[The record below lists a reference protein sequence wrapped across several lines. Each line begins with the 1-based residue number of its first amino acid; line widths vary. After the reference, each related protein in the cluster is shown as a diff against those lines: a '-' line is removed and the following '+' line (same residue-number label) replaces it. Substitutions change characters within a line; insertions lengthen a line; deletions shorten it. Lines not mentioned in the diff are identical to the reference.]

1 MNRRIIAIA
10 SLALVIVFVIRW
22 WMPSDR
28 TIRSLPTL
36 PDTQF
41 DYTLS
46 DFRSEFFN
54 TEGVLEWVI
63 EAPELVHDSKT
74 KVATIQSPIIL
85 IEPGINTW
93 EATAK
98 QAMVYR
104 NEDKIVLMGD
114 VVIRQPFGTG
124 DRVIR
129 TQRLHHDRR
138 QRTISTNDT
147 VELTEPGAFL
157 EAGGVLIDLDTDT
170 MEFLDHVQGE
180 IFLDRRPSDRSAIDR

>member
-54 TEGVLEWVI
+54 TDGVLEWVI
-63 EAPELVHDSKT
+63 EAPQLVHDSST
-74 KVATIQSPIIL
+74 KVATIQSPVIL
-85 IEPGINTW
+85 IEPGT
-93 EATAK
+93 TAWAARAD
-98 QAMVYR
+98 QGMIYR
-104 NEDKIVLMGD
+104 NEDEMVLIGD
-114 VVIRQPFGTG
+114 VVIRQPFDAGE
-124 DRVIR
+124 RVIR
-129 TQRLHHDRR
+129 TERLHHDRR
-138 QRTISTNDT
+138 QRTISSNEM
-147 VELTEPGAFL
+147 VKLTQPGALL
-157 EAGGVLIDLDTDT
+157 EAGGVRIDLDANT
-170 MEFLDHVQGE
+170 MEFMDHVQGE
-180 IFLDRRPSDRSAIDR
+180 IFVDRRPSDRAAIDR

>member
-1 MNRRIIAIA
+1 MIAIA

-28 TIRSLPTL
+28 TIRSAPTL

-54 TEGVLEWVI
+54 TEGALEWVI

-74 KVATIQSPIIL
+74 KVATIQSPVIR
-85 IEPGINTW
+85 IEPSINAW
-93 EATAK
+93 EARANQGTI
-98 QAMVYR
+98 YR
-104 NEDKIVLMGD
+104 NEDEIVLMGD
-114 VVIRQPFGTG
+114 VVIRQPFGAG
-124 DRVIR
+124 ERVIQ

-138 QRTISTNDT
+138 QRTISTNNT
-147 VELTEPGAFL
+147 VEITQPGGWL
-157 EAGGVLIDLDTDT
+157 EAGGVRIDLDTDT

-180 IFLDRRPSDRSAIDR
+180 IFLDRRPADRTAIDR

>member
-28 TIRSLPTL
+28 TVRSLPSL

-54 TEGVLEWVI
+54 TQGTLEWVI

-74 KVATIQSPIIL
+74 KIATIESPRII
-85 IEPGINTW
+85 IEPDQGAW
-93 EATAK
+93 EAKAN
-98 QAMVYR
+98 QGMIYR
-104 NEDKIVLMGD
+104 NEDEIVLQGD
-114 VVIRQPFGTG
+114 VVIRQPFGAG
-124 DRVIR
+124 ERVLK

-138 QRTISTNDT
+138 QRTIGTNER
-147 VELTEPGAFL
+147 VEVTEPGASL
-157 EAGGVLIDLDTDT
+157 KAGGVVIDLDTNT
-170 MEFLDHVQGE
+170 MEFFDHVQGE
-180 IFLDRRPSDRSAIDR
+180 IFVDRSPSDRATVDG

>member
-104 NEDKIVLMGD
+104 NEDEIVLMGD

>member
-28 TIRSLPTL
+28 TIRSLPAL

-54 TEGVLEWVI
+54 TEGLLEWVI
-63 EAPELVHDSKT
+63 EAPALVHDSKT
-74 KVATIQSPIIL
+74 KVATIQSPVIS
-85 IEPGINTW
+85 IEPSINAW
-93 EATAK
+93 EATAN
-98 QAMVYR
+98 QGTIYR
-104 NEDKIVLMGD
+104 NEDEIVLMGD
-114 VVIRQPFGTG
+114 VVIRQPFGVG
-124 DRVIR
+124 ERVIR

-138 QRTISTNDT
+138 QRTISTNDI
-147 VELTEPGAFL
+147 VELTQPGALL

-180 IFLDRRPSDRSAIDR
+180 IFLNRRPSDRTAIDR

>member
-28 TIRSLPTL
+28 TIRSLPNL

-74 KVATIQSPIIL
+74 KVATIQFPIIL
-85 IEPGINTW
+85 IEPGINAW

-104 NEDKIVLMGD
+104 NEDEIVLLGD

>member
-10 SLALVIVFVIRW
+10 SLALVIVFMIRW

-28 TIRSLPTL
+28 TIRSLPSL

-54 TEGVLEWVI
+54 TQGTLEWII

-74 KVATIQSPIIL
+74 KIATIESPVIF
-85 IEPGINTW
+85 IEPD
-93 EATAK
+93 EASWQAK
-98 QAMVYR
+98 ANQGMIYR
-104 NEDKIVLMGD
+104 NEDAIVLEGD
-114 VVIRQPFGTG
+114 VVIRQPFGAG
-124 DRVIR
+124 ERLLK

-138 QRTISTNDT
+138 QRTISINES
-147 VELTEPGAFL
+147 VEVTKPGASL
-157 EAGGVLIDLDTDT
+157 EAGGVVIDLNTNT
-170 MEFLDHVQGE
+170 MEFFDHVQGE
-180 IFLDRRPSDRSAIDR
+180 IFVDRSPSDRAAVDG